1 MASKSCPHY
10 FIPEMNLFE
19 HIPDDFLTTV
29 GKKLREIRMNPT
41 TQIGRYTPS
50 ISQEDTLELHE
61 KMAKGS
67 TEYKEALG
75 LLLKIKFGIESPL

>member
-1 MASKSCPHY
+1 
-10 FIPEMNLFE
+10 MNLFK
-19 HIPDDFLTTV
+19 HIPDEFLTTV

-41 TQIGRYTPS
+41 TQIGRYTPPMS
-50 ISQEDTLELHE
+50 EESTLELHE

-67 TEYKEALG
+67 TEYKQALE